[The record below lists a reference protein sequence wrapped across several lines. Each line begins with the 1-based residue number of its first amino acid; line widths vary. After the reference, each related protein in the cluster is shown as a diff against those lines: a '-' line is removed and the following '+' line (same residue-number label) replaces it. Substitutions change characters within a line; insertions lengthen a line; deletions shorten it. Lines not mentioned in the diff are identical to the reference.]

1 MEHLLNYYVIIKL
14 VNNLVIHAKTKQMK
28 IKHHYLI
35 KRSPLGDVIATYVPT
50 SSPNKSEFTN

>member
-14 VNNLVIHAKTKQMK
+14 MKNLVIHAKTKQMK
-28 IKHHYLI
+28 IKHHYII
-35 KRSPLGDVIATYVPT
+35 KRSQVGDVVTTYVPT